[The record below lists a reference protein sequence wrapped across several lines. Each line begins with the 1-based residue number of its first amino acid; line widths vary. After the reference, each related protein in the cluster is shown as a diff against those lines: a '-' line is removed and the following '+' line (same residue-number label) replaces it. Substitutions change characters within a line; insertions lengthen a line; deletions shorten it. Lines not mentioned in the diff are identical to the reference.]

1 MTWPGPWIQPG
12 NVEGVTS
19 FLARSIRAQANP
31 SPGVP
36 ESYFP
41 HLTAEYSY
49 PMWDVSMPRQTEW
62 MLGVPEYSPWSYDAS
77 FLLKPFLTYPD
88 YREEWWAVQAAPVL
102 GSFALFDEQYMVPDP
117 APDGVIGHER
127 ENNYPTL
134 LTRTARIGIRCQ
146 GDAPFTARVRTAS
159 PPDLTIDG
167 PHREGSGHEDWWYG
181 APGTGWT
188 TTSDVQA
195 SQQVFWPS
203 VVHES
208 DGNSVA
214 TLEIG
219 MDITAEWVA
228 FVPSFDWFDDSITPS
243 IPSGWAANVPIRL
256 VELPTISVLTTYRPS
271 RYRWIY
277 DHPLAG
283 GMYNLRQRQSA
294 GASNGWPLRQRQNGG
309 HSGAW
314 PLRQRQRG
322 V

>member
-1 MTWPGPWIQPG
+1 VTWPGPWIQPG
-12 NVEGVTS
+12 NVEGLTS
-19 FLARSIRAQANP
+19 FLARAIRSVAGP
-31 SPGVP
+31 P
-36 ESYFP
+36 EIRFP
-41 HLTAEYSY
+41 HLATAYSY
-49 PMWDVSMPRQTEW
+49 PWNDGTMPRQTEW
-62 MLGVPEYSPWSYDAS
+62 VLDTPEGSPWSYGAS
-77 FLLKPFLTYPD
+77 FQLRPD
-88 YREEWWAVQAAPVL
+88 QDEWWASQQAPVL
-102 GSFALFDEQYMVPDP
+102 GSFALFDEPSQVPDP
-117 APDGVIGHER
+117 APDGVIGHEM
-127 ENNYPTL
+127 EHNYPTL
-134 LTRTARIGIRCQ
+134 LTRIARIGIHCQ
-146 GDAPFTARVRTAS
+146 GDTAFTARVRTAS

-167 PHREGSGHEDWWYG
+167 PHDLRNGGIWDYG
-181 APGTGWT
+181 PSTGWT

-208 DGNSVA
+208 NGNSLA

-219 MDITAEWVA
+219 MDLAAEWVA
-228 FVPSFDWFDDSITPS
+228 FVPSLEWFDNSMIPPMPS
-243 IPSGWAANVPIRL
+243 TWL
-256 VELPTISVLTTYRPS
+256 VELPTISVWTTYRPS
-271 RYRWIY
+271 RYRWLY